1 MSEIDPAQAL
11 MEPLQRALAAAMT
24 PEEARRRKAD
34 RQPTPAER
42 ETQLA
47 ASSQSRS
54 WADIVGSGA
63 WGAATSPAEHTSG
76 WAGALAG

>member
-54 WADIVGSGA
+54 
-63 WGAATSPAEHTSG
+63 
-76 WAGALAG
+76 